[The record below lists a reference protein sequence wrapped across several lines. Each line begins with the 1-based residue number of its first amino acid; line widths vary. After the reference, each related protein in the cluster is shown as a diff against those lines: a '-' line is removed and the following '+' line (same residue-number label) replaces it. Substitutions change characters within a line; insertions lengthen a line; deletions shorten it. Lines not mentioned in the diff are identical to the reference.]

1 MLCAEPGG
9 VLMSSVLAETVD
21 VVIEKSRGR
30 LGEISVEDVVTG
42 FFTEAK
48 PKERP
53 LPTFVLHL

>member
-1 MLCAEPGG
+1 
-9 VLMSSVLAETVD
+9 MSSVLAETVD

-30 LGEISVEDVVTG
+30 LGEISVEDVVMV